1 MSNDAPISQARS
13 KIARWIEKLRLIAE
27 VNSLDAASRAQLMS
41 DLQLSPAE
49 FDQMATLSL
58 SSEGLERVLD
68 LLGMDRAELE
78 REAPRLMSDLRRNC
92 RMCKDWK
99 ECRHDLDA
107 GEFSHEVEDYCV
119 NRDILRKLTSPPN

>member
-1 MSNDAPISQARS
+1 MSNDAPVSQARS

-27 VNSLDAASRAQLMS
+27 VNSLDGASRAQLMS

-68 LLGMDRAELE
+68 LLGVDRAELE

-92 RMCKDWK
+92 TMCKDWK

-107 GEFSHEVEDYCV
+107 GAFSQDVEEYCV

>member
-58 SSEGLERVLD
+58 SSEGLLHI
-68 LLGMDRAELE
+68 DRAELV

-92 RMCKDWK
+92 TMCKDWK